1 MLAGEVAAR
10 LLPFRN
16 VPSHHQSCGGNGCS
30 VRGQV
35 WAIGSCGGLA
45 GGMSGDNP
53 PWGHTL
59 LSPAPKS
66 SCCVPFT
73 DTPANAH

>member
-1 MLAGEVAAR
+1 MQCEGASLGNRKLWWAR
-10 LLPFRN
+10 WWDEQR
-16 VPSHHQSCGGNGCS
+16 Q
-30 VRGQV
+30 
-35 WAIGSCGGLA
+35 
-45 GGMSGDNP
+45 P

-73 DTPANAH
+73 ATPAKGPLMCPKGACFKGSWPHSESAMWEL